1 MAEQDD
7 IFGKIDALL
16 EKRVGFG
23 AREVREADDFP
34 LLTEV
39 VELKGAATF
48 PPGLRQGERRQLP
61 KQSLASDLPAT
72 PAILTEAQ
80 FERLL
85 AHLDERLETLFRE
98 QEKRVEAA
106 IRRALREISSR
117 GGPNEP
123 V

>member
-23 AREVREADDFP
+23 ARGVRETDDFP

-39 VELKGAATF
+39 VELKEAATF
-48 PPGLRQGERRQLP
+48 PTGLRQPERCKSPERD
-61 KQSLASDLPAT
+61 LASDLPAT

-85 AHLDERLETLFRE
+85 THLDERLEALFRKHE
-98 QEKRVEAA
+98 ERVEAA
-106 IRRALREISSR
+106 IRRALREVTSR
-117 GGPNEP
+117 GGPDEP